1 MSLPGFST
9 QGSLFS
15 TAALGA
21 SLFADDDRY
30 RLFAKLIYPCLV
42 RVRPQLEKAY
52 SPDTG
57 RTAIEPVLLLGVC
70 LLQYVDGIPDRQ
82 AVDWLRYHAG
92 WNFALNRQLGD
103 DRFHP
108 STLSRFRER
117 LEEHGL
123 AALGFQAILDGLVEA
138 GLVRRN
144 ARQRLD
150 STQVF
155 GLVSKMSRVEGLR
168 QTLRLALEEMA
179 EGVDVQARPEQWPV
193 WWSLYVESQLDYR
206 ASREV
211 LGSKMS
217 EAGGDAARILAWLKQ
232 HPQLAAGEQ
241 ARLLARV
248 FEEQF
253 VLEAGEFRPR
263 GKGELESGRVQNPL
277 DPEATYGVKQQGG
290 EAKSHV
296 GYKAQVAE
304 TVVERKLEAGEPTSN
319 FITAIAIQPA
329 HHSDEAGADVIAKAQ
344 ASLGLEPPPV
354 LYVDGAYVSASKL
367 VEAATQG
374 CELIGPVQSAPRR
387 YPDQLTME
395 DFQVEVERRYAKCPA
410 GKPNDQ
416 CSRLDGEKN
425 KGAAQYRFEWNQTT
439 CAACELRDRCL
450 GKGLRHKSIVVGEHH
465 SALQAR
471 RLEQTTEPFRQRM
484 HHRAAIEGTQSELV
498 RAHGLRR
505 ARYRGLA
512 RVQLQAWLTGAAC
525 NLKRWLRRVA
535 WENRCVHTAA
545 EVGAAASVG

>member
-21 SLFADDDRY
+21 SLFPEDDRY
-30 RLFAKLIYPCLV
+30 RLFAKVVYPCLA

-57 RTAIEPVLLLGVC
+57 RTAIEPVFLLGVC
-70 LLQYVDGIPDRQ
+70 LLQYLDGIPDRQ

-103 DRFHP
+103 ERFHP

-123 AALGFQAILDGLVEA
+123 AALGFQAVLDGLVEA

-155 GLVSKMSRVEGLR
+155 GLVSKMSRVEGVR
-168 QTLRLALEEMA
+168 QTLRLALEEVA
-179 EGVDVQARPEQWPV
+179 EAVDVPVRPQGWAG
-193 WWSLYVESQLDYR
+193 WWTLYVESQLDYR

-211 LGSKMS
+211 LGSKMA
-217 EAGGDAARILAWLKQ
+217 EAGADAARILAWLKL
-232 HPQLAAGEQ
+232 HPELAAGEQ

-253 VLEAGEFRPR
+253 VLEAGELRPR
-263 GKGELESGRVQNPL
+263 GKGELGSGRVQNPL

-304 TVVERKLEAGEPTSN
+304 TVVERTLEAGEPTSN

-329 HHSDEAGADVIAKAQ
+329 HHSDEAGTEAIVKAQ

-354 LYVDGAYVSASKL
+354 LYVDGAYVSAAKL
-367 VEAATQG
+367 VEAATHG
-374 CELIGPVQSAPRR
+374 RELIGPVQSAPRR
-387 YPDQLTME
+387 SPDQFTVE
-395 DFQVEVERRYAKCPA
+395 DFQVEVERRHATCPA
-410 GKPNDQ
+410 GTPNDQ
-416 CSRLDGEKN
+416 CSRLDGEQN
-425 KGAAQYRFEWNQTT
+425 ERAAQYRFEWNQTT
-439 CAACELRDRCL
+439 CGSCALRERCL
-450 GKGLRHKSIVVGEHH
+450 GKGQKHKSIVVGEHH

-471 RLEQTTEPFRQRM
+471 RIEQKTEAFRQRM

-512 RVQLQAWLTGAAC
+512 KVQLQAWFTGAAC
-525 NLKRWLRRVA
+525 NIKRWLRRVA
-535 WENRCVHTAA
+535 WANQDVAA
-545 EVGAAASVG
+545 VSAAAVPAVG